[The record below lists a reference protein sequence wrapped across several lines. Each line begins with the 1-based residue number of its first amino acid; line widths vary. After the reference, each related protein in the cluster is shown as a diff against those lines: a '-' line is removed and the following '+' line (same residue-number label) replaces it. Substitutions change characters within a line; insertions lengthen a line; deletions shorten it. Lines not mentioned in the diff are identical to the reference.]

1 MTITTLSKSKLEY
14 TINQMIIAFEN
25 SKELEVSSLT
35 YTTTYKTSYNPG
47 GFRYTVDLGN
57 FDNTKVKLT
66 NFEVRSNGGDI
77 KYKITGK
84 EDSKLINNFTTR
96 ILKKIC
102 DIENEQFKK
111 VFTSYDTTEERDDRL
126 KELLFEETETET
138 KVETKVEEVEIDKPK
153 KKWWQIW

>member
-14 TINQMIIAFEN
+14 TINQMIIAFE
-25 SKELEVSSLT
+25 SAKELEVSNLT

-47 GFRYTVDLGN
+47 GFRYSVDLSN
-57 FDNTKVKLT
+57 FDNTKVKLST
-66 NFEVRSNGGDI
+66 FEVRASGGDI
-77 KYKITGK
+77 RYKITGN
-84 EDSKLINNFTTR
+84 EDSKLINSFTVR
-96 ILKKIC
+96 LLEKIC

-126 KELLFEETETET
+126 KELLFEEPEK
-138 KVETKVEEVEIDKPK
+138 KVETKEEVEIDKPK